1 METLT
6 SFFSRPSLT
15 NIFANGLIEQTI
27 LMFRLGFSI
36 QAFDDSGNASPPSN
50 VAPITFL
57 REIPVLPTESPT
69 TTATEGTTTT
79 IGTVATEDTTTAIR
93 TVATEDTTTAIGTVA
108 TEDTTTA
115 IGTVATEDTT
125 TAIGTVATEDTTTA
139 IGTVAT
145 EDTTTPGGTA
155 VVPGIS
161 FKLLCLHLFVFILAS
176 LW

>member
-1 METLT
+1 
-6 SFFSRPSLT
+6 
-15 NIFANGLIEQTI
+15 
-27 LMFRLGFSI
+27 MFRLGFSI

-79 IGTVATEDTTTAIR
+79 IGTVATEDTTTTIK
-93 TVATEDTTTAIGTVA
+93 
-108 TEDTTTA
+108 
-115 IGTVATEDTT
+115 
-125 TAIGTVATEDTTTA
+125 TVATEDTTTA

-161 FKLLCLHLFVFILAS
+161 FKLLCLHLLVFILAS